1 MSAQPA
7 RAVPAGS
14 RSELALCAVLAAAIH
29 LPVLAWGAGLL
40 LTEPAAAAQQPG
52 NISIDVDISSPLASA
67 ELSPAVPEI
76 EVSEPAPLERPRERP
91 LMPAPEEPAEPEPEP
106 RRNIEIE
113 TPPIPEEVLKPR
125 PEPSRPRVRTGITG
139 SRAAAVAR
147 CTVTYPQRARRRGWQ
162 GVAAFRVEVLASGR
176 AGRVELVT
184 SSGHR
189 ALDRAGLGGL
199 RRGRFLPKTEGGKAV
214 DSEKMFRV
222 RFVLIGGQPRA
233 SAE

>member
-1 MSAQPA
+1 MISHPA

-14 RSELALCAVLAAAIH
+14 RSELALCAVLAVAVH

-40 LTEPAAAAQQPG
+40 LTEPAAAAQRRG
-52 NISIDVDISSPLASA
+52 NISIEVDLASPLASDA
-67 ELSPAVPEI
+67 LSPAAAQEI
-76 EVSEPAPLERPRERP
+76 RVSAPAPLERPRERP
-91 LMPAPEEPAEPEPEP
+91 LMPAPEEPAEPEPQP
-106 RRNIEIE
+106 QLAIE

-125 PEPSRPRVRTGITG
+125 PEPSTPRVRTGFTG

-176 AGRVELVT
+176 AGRVELAS

-189 ALDRAGLGGL
+189 ALDRAGLSGL
-199 RRGRFLPKTEGGKAV
+199 RRGRFLPKTENGKPV
-214 DSEKMFRV
+214 DSEKTFRV